1 MPLDDADKK
10 AIAEMIAGALKPEAL
25 TAALQPLVASAVTAA
40 TKPITERLDKGEQAA
55 KAAEAEAAKK
65 AAEAEAAKKAAAEEE
80 AKKASG
86 GKPAEPDP
94 AIATQIRQLQ
104 EQLKAERDARTAAET
119 RTKQETL
126 DRTLRDALAGAG
138 IPADRLRHALAV
150 IHADGVIAEH
160 NGAPHWK
167 GKVGGVD
174 GLHALSDGRRR
185 LRRGGQHL
193 DHRAVLVHEVG
204 EGPSGVGPDAHAPTL
219 GGGRGP
225 PGAPSPVG
233 DPSHPARRRRSGGGR
248 GRCDTRQHC
257 M

>member
-40 TKPITERLDKGEQAA
+40 TKPLTERLDKGEQAA

-94 AIATQIRQLQ
+94 AIMTQLRQLQ
-104 EQLKAERDARTAAET
+104 EQLKAERDARAAAEA
-119 RTKQETL
+119 RTAQEAL
-126 DRTLRDALAGAG
+126 NRTLRDAIAAAG
-138 IPADRLRHALAV
+138 IPADRIKHALAV
-150 IHADGVIAEH
+150 IQAEGAIVDH
-160 NGAPHWK
+160 QGAPHWK

-174 GLHALSDGRRR
+174 GIHALADGLADWAKNDGKIFLPPAPVKGSGSEPGQRTTQQA
-185 LRRGGQHL
+185 GG
-193 DHRAVLVHEVG
+193 
-204 EGPSGVGPDAHAPTL
+204 APVDWSKL
-219 GGGRGP
+219 GGAMSLRGINN
-225 PGAPSPVG
+225 
-233 DPSHPARRRRSGGGR
+233 
-248 GRCDTRQHC
+248 
-257 M
+257 

>member
-86 GKPAEPDP
+86 AKPAEPDP

-174 GLHALSDGRRR
+174 GLHALSDG
-185 LRRGGQHL
+185 LA
-193 DHRAVLVHEVG
+193 DWVKG
-204 EGPSGVGPDAHAPTL
+204 EGKLFLPPAPVAPSGSDPATRTRPVNNAGKTDWSSL
-219 GGGRGP
+219 GTSLR
-225 PGAPSPVG
+225 
-233 DPSHPARRRRSGGGR
+233 
-248 GRCDTRQHC
+248 TNIL
-257 M
+257 